1 MVCLSTTK
9 VVREF
14 LDRLKADGCEVKLDL
29 DAGTATATDGGV
41 VVYRALQKGKG
52 QPWIVRCTNSRRISW
67 GQGATV

>member
-14 LDRLKADGCEVKLDL
+14 LDRLEADGCEVKLDL
-29 DAGTATATDGGV
+29 EAGTATATDDGE

-67 GQGATV
+67 GAGATA